1 MRVVYDQLL
10 TQFEC
15 VERVQEL
22 PPCRRAHTCYTFAV
36 YVHTRTYLHGLFFL
50 IHAYGSVYVFTAQR
64 F

>member
-1 MRVVYDQLL
+1 MGVVYDLVL

-22 PPCRRAHTCYTFAV
+22 PPCRRAHTCYTFAD
-36 YVHTRTYLHGLFFL
+36 VHTRTYLHGLFFL
-50 IHAYGSVYVFTAQR
+50 IHAYGSVYVFTDER